1 MSLRRVLVCTSG
13 QAALRIVRACHA
25 EGVEAVA
32 VCGEADRAD
41 AFAVEADLGVAAG
54 DGPTAGRLEPRQIV
68 GLAMETNC
76 DAVHPGFD
84 EAALDGALALAVE
97 AAGLLWIGPPADLV
111 GMLTSPS
118 AARHALA
125 DLGMPVPG
133 DPEAA
138 ETGRVIEMGFLVD
151 ADGEVHLLGSRA
163 HTILADGETVVEEG
177 PALGLD
183 PALET
188 RLAAAVT
195 LVARCLGYSN
205 AGTLRITLDH
215 PRGFAV
221 VGLDPRLQ
229 PGYPLIDA
237 VTGQDSLRL
246 QLRVVADKPTEVGQL
261 PPPAREHA
269 VWVALQG
276 GEEVGVTARSLP
288 TTDVPGAELAWN
300 IAPGRPS
307 GGRGA
312 RIGELLVHGATRAD
326 ALEAA
331 AAAGLSTVVAG
342 PGAAPEGVGHT
353 GAVRVVQVH
362 HIRDL
367 LSWLGMGA
375 KRTERRQRV

>member
-1 MSLRRVLVCTSG
+1 MPLRRVLVCTNG

-32 VCGEADRAD
+32 VCGEGDRSD
-41 AFAVEADLGVAAG
+41 DFAVEADLGVAVG
-54 DGPTAGRLEPRQIV
+54 EEPTAGRLDARQIV

-84 EAALDGALALAVE
+84 ETALDGELALAVE
-97 AAGLLWIGPPADLV
+97 EAGLLWIGPPADVV
-111 GMLTSPS
+111 GMLASPR
-118 AARHALA
+118 AARATFA
-125 DLGMPVPG
+125 DLGVPVPG
-133 DPEAA
+133 DPDAA
-138 ETGRVIEMGFLVD
+138 EAGRVIEMGFLVD
-151 ADGEVHLLGSRA
+151 AEGDIHLLGSRA
-163 HTILADGETVVEEG
+163 HTVLADGATVVEEG

-183 PALET
+183 PALEK
-188 RLAAAVT
+188 RLTAAVT

-205 AGTLRITLDH
+205 AGTLRISLDH

-246 QLRVVADKPTEVGQL
+246 QLRVVADKPTDAGHL

-269 VWVALQG
+269 VWVSLQAG
-276 GEEVGVTARSLP
+276 SDPSVTANRLP

-307 GGRGA
+307 GGPGTRL
-312 RIGELLVHGATRAD
+312 GELLVHGPTRAD
-326 ALEAA
+326 ALESAA
-331 AAAGLSTVVAG
+331 AAVDALRDEKVPLANEGLG
-342 PGAAPEGVGHT
+342 PALHRAA
-353 GAVRVVQVH
+353 AAS
-362 HIRDL
+362 DL
-367 LSWLGMGA
+367 ADPIHLGPQTPPG
-375 KRTERRQRV
+375 TT